1 MVIDFNRLNGSAST
15 AGNGRTSGPQAPAA
29 EQSKAG
35 GTTQQTPA
43 QKTDVDESSVRLSP
57 EAQQLKAASDKM
69 RDMPAVDSERV
80 ARLKQAVAEGSYQVD
95 SARVASKLLEFE
107 AQR

>member
-15 AGNGRTSGPQAPAA
+15 AGNGRTSGTQAPAA
-29 EQSKAG
+29 DQSKAG
-35 GTTQQTPA
+35 ATAQQAPA
-43 QKTDVDESSVRLSP
+43 QKTDAEENPVRLSP

-69 RDMPAVDSERV
+69 REMPAVDSERV
-80 ARLKQAVAEGSYQVD
+80 ARLKQAVADGSYQVD

>member
-15 AGNGRTSGPQAPAA
+15 AGNSRTSGTQAPATDP
-29 EQSKAG
+29 SKGRPTA
-35 GTTQQTPA
+35 QQALTP
-43 QKTDVDESSVRLSP
+43 QTDVDESSIRLSP

-69 RDMPAVDSERV
+69 REMPAVDSERV
-80 ARLKQAVAEGSYQVD
+80 ARLKQAVADGSYQVD